1 MLEFGSNL
9 KSKNPEVSGEFTCGS
24 RSKDT
29 NNICMC
35 KAFYIIYKNHEKNRK
50 IIYHYFSGTCLL
62 IFFGCSLALSL
73 SLLYIYVSYYRYG
86 WMCACVFAYGVLI
99 SVITILMCATNF
111 ETLRRSLR
119 PRLLLKN
126 CHLLQTQTRPK
137 KTRV

>member
-73 SLLYIYVSYYRYG
+73 SAIYI
-86 WMCACVFAYGVLI
+86 CV
-99 SVITILMCATNF
+99 IL
-111 ETLRRSLR
+111 
-119 PRLLLKN
+119 
-126 CHLLQTQTRPK
+126 
-137 KTRV
+137 